1 MPSSGGALMAAL
13 QQHAYPTDDEIV
25 EGVGRL
31 GSLTLY
37 AREVGISRNALC
49 SYVGRQGLRER
60 IREAARAHK
69 TGQRTPLVV
78 AEADEQVSRE
88 EMLRQ
93 ELAEA
98 RKALLAARS
107 DDVREAR
114 VIEAITGHLEAK
126 QPRYR
131 PRRISVA
138 PGRQPHTLVLLYSDM
153 HAAEVV
159 SLEETNG
166 ANEYNWEIML
176 RRHDEL
182 RRGVFSFAERF
193 GPIERL
199 VIAALGDGL
208 SGNIHQELAETNEM
222 PLAEAT
228 VQLGLD
234 AAEFVESLAEE
245 IPEVLFAGVVGNHPR
260 FTVKMRAKG
269 RFDNA
274 DWLWM
279 QILKQRLAKHD
290 RIVCEIPKAQKHPV
304 MVYGKRLLLMH
315 GDGIRSSMV
324 GVPWGGIIRHTDRLR
339 NQYTQMGM
347 PVDHFLLGHYHEA
360 NVVKN
365 RRIIVNGSC
374 KGVDEYSIEA
384 FGGGEA
390 PAQVLLPF
398 HPRYGLVGAQY
409 IDLEPPEDLAPVVPL
424 RAAA

>member
-1 MPSSGGALMAAL
+1 MPTPDHTNVLAAL
-13 QQHAYPTDDEIV
+13 TGAVSYNQAA
-25 EGVGRL
+25 GRL
-31 GSLTLY
+31 DWTSDKLRRY
-37 AREVGISRNALC
+37 VARN
-49 SYVGRQGLRER
+49 GLRDKADTLLNAGR
-60 IREAARAHK
+60 VAADRPALRAVED
-69 TGQRTPLVV
+69 PA
-78 AEADEQVSRE
+78 AEVSRE
-88 EMLRQ
+88 EMLAQ

-98 RKALLAARS
+98 RRALAAARS

-114 VIEAITGHLEAK
+114 VIEAIGAHLPVK
-126 QPRYR
+126 QPRY
-131 PRRISVA
+131 A
-138 PGRQPHTLVLLYSDM
+138 PTPILKPTGKQPHTLVLLWSDM

-159 SLEETNG
+159 SAEETNG

-193 GPIERL
+193 GPVERL
-199 VIAALGDGL
+199 VVAALGDGL

-234 AAEFVESLAEE
+234 GAEFVESLAEE
-245 IPEVLFAGVVGNHPR
+245 IPEVHFAGVVGNHPR
-260 FTVKMRAKG
+260 YTVKMRAKG
-269 RFDNA
+269 RFDNG

-279 QILKQRLAKHD
+279 QILKQRLSKHP
-290 RIVCEIPKAQKHPV
+290 RITVDVPKAQKHPV
-304 MVYGKRLLLMH
+304 MVYDRRLLLMH

-365 RRIIVNGSC
+365 RRIIVNGSV
-374 KGVDEYSIEA
+374 KGVDEYSLEA
-384 FGGGEA
+384 FGGGES

-398 HPRYGLVGAQY
+398 HPDYGMVGAQY
-409 IDLEPPEDLAPVVPL
+409 IDLEPQRPVRHL
-424 RAAA
+424 RAVAA